1 MSKVK
6 VYELAKELN
15 KSSKEL
21 VEFLRERNIEVKSH
35 MSAIDDSDADKIR
48 KKYSKI
54 ETKQEKNTKK
64 EEKSTKKEEK
74 KQTPVIIRREVI
86 ITEEEQKENKTKHI
100 ENREKQVGFVERN
113 KNADYSFH
121 FLSPFHATDG
131 FLGLSKL

>member
-1 MSKVK
+1 MGVK
-6 VYELAKELN
+6 LLGKIKMYELAKELN
-15 KSSKEL
+15 LTSKEIL
-21 VEFLRERNIEVKSH
+21 EKANELGIEVKSH

-64 EEKSTKKEEK
+64 EEKSAKKEEK

-100 ENREKQVGFVERN
+100 ENR
-113 KNADYSFH
+113 
-121 FLSPFHATDG
+121 
-131 FLGLSKL
+131 